1 MGEPVLSRLLAC
13 GVVCPAPATVWVADD
28 VKPEAIAPGVVLH
41 PGCRLSGARTSI
53 GPGCELGAEAP
64 VTLDNAQ
71 LGHGV
76 RLKGGYVAGSTLWD
90 GVDLGSAGYVL
101 ARVNKVM
108 PKEPLPAT
116 VERQNLQRYAEL
128 WSSEEARAYYELLKA
143 RFKAEILVPRPKPD
157 ETADGSGAAAQ

>member
-1 MGEPVLSRLLAC
+1 MPSLV
-13 GVVCPAPATVWVADD
+13 
-28 VKPEAIAPGVVLH
+28 
-41 PGCRLSGARTSI
+41 
-53 GPGCELGAEAP
+53 
-64 VTLDNAQ
+64 
-71 LGHGV
+71 
-76 RLKGGYVAGSTLWD
+76 